1 MKDVMDIIPAGVS
14 WHKFM
19 SHIENMKSIEKAEN
33 SDTVMK
39 VFKKFVDRFCVP
51 SHDHKDIDKQF
62 FLNVGASPVY
72 MSPREYTDMIKN
84 AVEYYD
90 TQYDKLTERYLGI
103 GDLKTLEAK
112 LRSALYKT
120 FRHSLDY
127 TIKVKHGVIAPEFE
141 ETLKVWF
148 EHEDIGLSHAFVKT
162 VDSVLSLDKII
173 ASAFEKQDGDLFED
187 IEFVNYINSVDPQVF
202 KEDLVNF
209 LVDRIKEDL
218 EDGLKSIRHNTHKKK
233 SVKDRVVEIEEEE
246 VSRLEFLY
254 REIVNAI
261 KIHKLS
267 NVMIEAAGD
276 SIYEALKMIDSDLG
290 DDLDLEDFADISTFI
305 TDRLTKIVK

>member
-1 MKDVMDIIPAGVS
+1 
-14 WHKFM
+14 
-19 SHIENMKSIEKAEN
+19 
-33 SDTVMK
+33 
-39 VFKKFVDRFCVP
+39 
-51 SHDHKDIDKQF
+51 
-62 FLNVGASPVY
+62 
-72 MSPREYTDMIKN
+72 
-84 AVEYYD
+84 
-90 TQYDKLTERYLGI
+90 
-103 GDLKTLEAK
+103 
-112 LRSALYKT
+112 
-120 FRHSLDY
+120 
-127 TIKVKHGVIAPEFE
+127 
-141 ETLKVWF
+141 
-148 EHEDIGLSHAFVKT
+148 
-162 VDSVLSLDKII
+162 
-173 ASAFEKQDGDLFED
+173 
-187 IEFVNYINSVDPQVF
+187 VDPQVF

>member
-1 MKDVMDIIPAGVS
+1 
-14 WHKFM
+14 
-19 SHIENMKSIEKAEN
+19 
-33 SDTVMK
+33 
-39 VFKKFVDRFCVP
+39 
-51 SHDHKDIDKQF
+51 
-62 FLNVGASPVY
+62 
-72 MSPREYTDMIKN
+72 
-84 AVEYYD
+84 
-90 TQYDKLTERYLGI
+90 
-103 GDLKTLEAK
+103 
-112 LRSALYKT
+112 
-120 FRHSLDY
+120 
-127 TIKVKHGVIAPEFE
+127 
-141 ETLKVWF
+141 
-148 EHEDIGLSHAFVKT
+148 
-162 VDSVLSLDKII
+162 
-173 ASAFEKQDGDLFED
+173 LFED